1 MELRMSWHKQEQS
14 FGRAEQH
21 AWPADF
27 CRVFHQDMDVLYW
40 LALTL
45 TSDEGKAE
53 ECFVAGLEECIEG
66 NSVFKEW
73 ARSWSRRVVIKN
85 AIRLMS
91 PRPEVTFPSPVI
103 PQQEKARQEGEVTEV
118 TLVALVQLTAFDRFV
133 YVMTVLEGYT
143 DRDCATL
150 LGCSTA
156 DLVEGRL
163 RALHQIRQAIQHAST
178 RLQDQEGESQEPLV
192 LNDVEVA

>member
-1 MELRMSWHKQEQS
+1 MALVNDPLGAYRRLDGMELRMSWHKQEQS

-66 NSVFKEW
+66 TSVFKEW
-73 ARSWSRRVVIKN
+73 ARSWSRRLVIKN

-103 PQQEKARQEGEVTEV
+103 PQQEKARKQGEFA
-118 TLVALVQLTAFDRFV
+118 LVALVQLTAFDRFV

-143 DRDCATL
+143 DR
-150 LGCSTA
+150 
-156 DLVEGRL
+156 
-163 RALHQIRQAIQHAST
+163 
-178 RLQDQEGESQEPLV
+178 RLQDQEGESQEPVV

>member
-1 MELRMSWHKQEQS
+1 MALVNDPLWAYRRLDGMGLRMSWHKQERS

-66 NSVFKEW
+66 NSVFKDW

-85 AIRLMS
+85 AIRVAK
-91 PRPEVTFPSPVI
+91 EFC
-103 PQQEKARQEGEVTEV
+103 EGDINQRIEE
-118 TLVALVQLTAFDRFV
+118 
-133 YVMTVLEGYT
+133 E
-143 DRDCATL
+143 
-150 LGCSTA
+150 
-156 DLVEGRL
+156 L
-163 RALHQIRQAIQHAST
+163 RGKVREAGS
-178 RLQDQEGESQEPLV
+178 
-192 LNDVEVA
+192 